1 MAARARSSRPPS
13 SEEIEAIAEEALASL
28 PEPFLKQLKNVAIRV
43 EEFADEE
50 TLREMGIDNP
60 FDLTGLYH
68 GVPLIHQ
75 SVGDVRAMPE
85 MIYLYRQPILAEW
98 CETDEDLTRLVRHVL
113 IHEIGH
119 HFGFSDDDME
129 RLEEQAGEEPRLHS

>member
-1 MAARARSSRPPS
+1 MTRPRFVRPPS
-13 SEEIEAIAEEALASL
+13 AEEIEAIAAEALASL
-28 PEPFLKQLKNVAIRV
+28 PQQFRAQIRNTAIRV

-50 TLREMGIDNP
+50 TLREMEIENP

-75 SVGDVRAMPE
+75 SVSDVRAMPE

-98 CETDEDLTRLVRHVL
+98 CDTDEDLTRLVRHVL

-119 HFGFSDDDME
+119 HFGYSDE
-129 RLEEQAGEEPRLHS
+129 ELEAIDAAADEK

>member
-1 MAARARSSRPPS
+1 MAARRFTSPPS
-13 SEEIEAIAEEALASL
+13 AEEIAEIAEEALASL
-28 PEPFLKQLKNVAIRV
+28 PEEFLAQIRNIAIRV
-43 EEFADEE
+43 DEFADEE
-50 TLREMGIDNP
+50 TLREMEIENP

-75 SVGDVRAMPE
+75 SVSDVRSMPE
-85 MIYLYRQPILAEW
+85 AIYLYRQPILAEW

-119 HFGFSDDDME
+119 HFGYSDE
-129 RLEEQAGEEPRLHS
+129 ELEAIEAAAEEGR

>member
-1 MAARARSSRPPS
+1 MTARARTARPPS
-13 SEEIEAIAEEALASL
+13 AEEMTEIAEAALAAL
-28 PEPFLKQLKNVAIRV
+28 PEPFLKQLKNVAIQV
-43 EEFADEE
+43 EEFADDR
-50 TLREMGIDNP
+50 TLREMGLDNP

-75 SVGDVRAMPE
+75 SVSDVRAMPE

-98 CETDEDLTRLVRHVL
+98 CETGEDLARLVRHVL

-119 HFGFSDDDME
+119 HFGYSDDD
-129 RLEEQAGEEPRLHS
+129 LEAIEAAADPQG

>member
-1 MAARARSSRPPS
+1 MTLRPRFARPPS
-13 SEEIEAIAEEALASL
+13 AEEIAAIAEEALASL
-28 PEPFLKQLKNVAIRV
+28 PEPFLRQLENVAIRI
-43 EEFADEE
+43 EEFASKA
-50 TLREMGIDNP
+50 TLREMEIDNP

-75 SVGDVRAMPE
+75 SVSDVKAMPE

-119 HFGFSDDDME
+119 HFGYSDAELDAIEAATD
-129 RLEEQAGEEPRLHS
+129 EQR

>member
-1 MAARARSSRPPS
+1 MTARAPTIHPPS
-13 SEEIEAIAEEALASL
+13 TEEMAEIAEEALATL
-28 PEPFLKQLKNVAIRV
+28 PEPFLQHLKNVAIRV
-43 EEFADEE
+43 EEFADDQ
-50 TLREMGIDNP
+50 TLKEMGIDNP

-75 SVGDVRAMPE
+75 SVSDVRAMPE

-98 CETDEDLTRLVRHVL
+98 CESGEELARLVRHVL

-119 HFGFSDDDME
+119 HFGYSDEELEAIEAAADE
-129 RLEEQAGEEPRLHS
+129 R

>member
-1 MAARARSSRPPS
+1 MTRPRFVRPPS
-13 SEEIEAIAEEALASL
+13 AEEIEAIAAEALASL
-28 PEPFLKQLKNVAIRV
+28 PERFRAQIRNTAIRV

-50 TLREMGIDNP
+50 TLREMEIENP

-75 SVGDVRAMPE
+75 SVSDVRAMPE

-98 CETDEDLTRLVRHVL
+98 CDTDEDLTRLVRHVL

-119 HFGFSDDDME
+119 HFVYSDE
-129 RLEEQAGEEPRLHS
+129 ELEAIDAAADEK

>member
-1 MAARARSSRPPS
+1 MTARARFARPPS
-13 SEEIEAIAEEALASL
+13 AEEMEEIAEEALASL
-28 PEPFLKQLKNVAIRV
+28 PEPFLKQLGNVAIRV

-50 TLREMGIDNP
+50 TLREMEIENP

-75 SVGDVRAMPE
+75 SVSDVRAMPE

-98 CETDEDLTRLVRHVL
+98 CETDEELTRLVRHVL

-119 HFGFSDDDME
+119 HFGFSDADME
-129 RLEEQAGEEPRLHS
+129 AIESQMPD

>member
-1 MAARARSSRPPS
+1 MPARSPFTHPPS
-13 SEEIEAIAEEALASL
+13 AEEIERIAEEALAAV
-28 PEPFLKQLKNVAIRV
+28 PAPFLKQLKNVAIRV
-43 EEFADEE
+43 EDFADEE
-50 TLREMGIDNP
+50 TLREMEIDNP
-60 FDLTGLYH
+60 YDLTGLYH

-75 SVGDVRAMPE
+75 SVGDARAMPE

-119 HFGFSDDDME
+119 HFGYSDEDLEAIEAAVGE
-129 RLEEQAGEEPRLHS
+129 R

>member
-1 MAARARSSRPPS
+1 MTAPARTARPPS
-13 SEEIEAIAEEALASL
+13 AEEMAEIAEEALAAL
-28 PEPFLKQLKNVAIRV
+28 PEPFLRHLKNVAIRV
-43 EEFADEE
+43 EEFADDR
-50 TLREMGIDNP
+50 TLAEMGIDNP

-75 SVGDVRAMPE
+75 SVSDVRAMPE

-98 CETDEDLTRLVRHVL
+98 CEGDEELARLVRHVL

-119 HFGFSDDDME
+119 HFGYSDE
-129 RLEEQAGEEPRLHS
+129 ELEAIEASADEHRP

>member
-1 MAARARSSRPPS
+1 MAPRARLARPPS
-13 SEEIEAIAEEALASL
+13 AEEIVAIAEEALASL
-28 PEPFLKQLKNVAIRV
+28 PEPFLEQLGNVAIRV

-50 TLREMGIDNP
+50 TLREMEIENP

-75 SVGDVRAMPE
+75 SVSDVRAMPE

-98 CETDEDLTRLVRHVL
+98 CETDEELTRLVRHVL

-119 HFGFSDDDME
+119 HFGYSDE
-129 RLEEQAGEEPRLHS
+129 ELEAIEATAGERHG

>member
-1 MAARARSSRPPS
+1 MTAPARTARPPS
-13 SEEIEAIAEEALASL
+13 AEEMAEIAEEALAAL
-28 PEPFLKQLKNVAIRV
+28 PEPFLRHLKNVAIRV
-43 EEFADEE
+43 EEFADDR
-50 TLREMGIDNP
+50 TLAEMGIDNP

-75 SVGDVRAMPE
+75 SVSDVRAMPE

-98 CETDEDLTRLVRHVL
+98 CEGDEELARLVRHVL

-119 HFGFSDDDME
+119 HFGYSDE
-129 RLEEQAGEEPRLHS
+129 ELEAIEAAADQR

>member
-1 MAARARSSRPPS
+1 MPARRFTAPPS
-13 SEEIEAIAEEALASL
+13 VEEIEEIAAEALASL
-28 PEPFLKQLKNVAIRV
+28 PEKFLAQIKNVAIRV

-50 TLREMGIDNP
+50 TLREMGIDSP

-75 SVGDVRAMPE
+75 SVSDVRATPE

-119 HFGFSDDDME
+119 HFGYSDE
-129 RLEEQAGEEPRLHS
+129 ELEAINAAADEGR

>member
-1 MAARARSSRPPS
+1 MPALRFTAPPS
-13 SEEIEAIAEEALASL
+13 AEEIEEIAAEGLASL
-28 PEPFLKQLKNVAIRV
+28 PEQFLAQIKNVAIRV

-50 TLREMGIDNP
+50 TLAEMGIDNP

-75 SVGDVRAMPE
+75 SVSDVRAAPE
-85 MIYLYRQPILAEW
+85 MIFLYRQPILAEW

-119 HFGFSDDDME
+119 HFGYSDEELEAIDAADDE
-129 RLEEQAGEEPRLHS
+129 NR

>member
-1 MAARARSSRPPS
+1 MPARRFTVPPS
-13 SEEIEAIAEEALASL
+13 AEEIEEIAAEALASL
-28 PEPFLKQLKNVAIRV
+28 PEQFLTQIKNVAIRV
-43 EEFADEE
+43 EEFSDEE
-50 TLREMGIDNP
+50 TLAEMGIDSP

-75 SVGDVRAMPE
+75 SVSDVRATPE

-119 HFGFSDDDME
+119 HFGYSDE
-129 RLEEQAGEEPRLHS
+129 ELEAIDAAADENR

>member
-1 MAARARSSRPPS
+1 MGAGRARFGRPPS
-13 SEEIEAIAEEALASL
+13 PEEIERIAEEALASL
-28 PEPFLKQLKNVAIRV
+28 PEPFLKQLGNVAIRI

-50 TLREMGIDNP
+50 TLREMEIENP

-75 SVGDVRAMPE
+75 SIGDVKAMPE

-98 CETDEDLTRLVRHVL
+98 CESEEDLARLVRHVL

-119 HFGFSDDDME
+119 HFGYSDE
-129 RLEEQAGEEPRLHS
+129 ELEAIEAAGGEG

>member
-1 MAARARSSRPPS
+1 MAARRFTLPPS
-13 SEEIEAIAEEALASL
+13 AEEMEAMAEEALASL
-28 PEPFLKQLKNVAIRV
+28 PQRFLQQIRNTAIRV

-50 TLREMGIDNP
+50 TLREMGIENP

-75 SVGDVRAMPE
+75 SVSNVRAMPE

-98 CETDEDLTRLVRHVL
+98 CETGEDLTRLVRHVL

-119 HFGFSDDDME
+119 HFGYSDE
-129 RLEEQAGEEPRLHS
+129 ELEGIDAGGDEEK

>member
-1 MAARARSSRPPS
+1 MTARASFARPPS
-13 SEEIEAIAEEALASL
+13 PEEIEAIAEEALASV
-28 PEPFLKQLKNVAIRV
+28 PEPFLKHLKNVAVRV
-43 EEFADEE
+43 EEFADEA
-50 TLREMGIDNP
+50 TLRELQIENP

-75 SVGDVRAMPE
+75 SVSDVRAMPE

-98 CETDEDLTRLVRHVL
+98 CETDEELTRLVRHVL

-119 HFGFSDDDME
+119 HFGYSD
-129 RLEEQAGEEPRLHS
+129 EELKAIEAAADEA

>member
-1 MAARARSSRPPS
+1 MAARRFTLPPS
-13 SEEIEAIAEEALASL
+13 AEEMEAMAEEALASL
-28 PEPFLKQLKNVAIRV
+28 PQRFLQQIRNTAIRV

-50 TLREMGIDNP
+50 TLREMGIENP

-75 SVGDVRAMPE
+75 SVSNVRAMPE

-98 CETDEDLTRLVRHVL
+98 CETGEDLTRLVRHVL

-119 HFGFSDDDME
+119 HFGYSDE
-129 RLEEQAGEEPRLHS
+129 ELEGIDSAADEEG

>member
-1 MAARARSSRPPS
+1 MTARASFARPPS
-13 SEEIEAIAEEALASL
+13 PEEIEAIAEEALASI
-28 PEPFLKQLKNVAIRV
+28 PEPFLKHLKNVAVRV
-43 EEFADEE
+43 EEFADEA
-50 TLREMGIDNP
+50 TLRELQIDNP

-75 SVGDVRAMPE
+75 SVSDVRAMPE

-98 CETDEDLTRLVRHVL
+98 CETDEELTRLVRHVL

-119 HFGFSDDDME
+119 HFGYSDE
-129 RLEEQAGEEPRLHS
+129 ELEAIEAAADQA

>member
-1 MAARARSSRPPS
+1 MTIQARFTRPPS
-13 SEEIEAIAEEALASL
+13 AEEMTEIAEAALAAL
-28 PEPFLKQLKNVAIRV
+28 PAQFLKQLRNVAIRV
-43 EEFADEE
+43 EEFADEA
-50 TLREMGIDNP
+50 TLREMEIENP

-75 SVGDVRAMPE
+75 SVSDVRALPE

-98 CETDEDLTRLVRHVL
+98 CESDEELTRLIRHVL

-119 HFGFSDDDME
+119 HFGYSDE
-129 RLEEQAGEEPRLHS
+129 ELEAIEAAADEPR

>member
-1 MAARARSSRPPS
+1 MPARRFTSPPDA
-13 SEEIEAIAEEALASL
+13 EEIAAIAEAALAAL
-28 PEPFLKQLKNVAIRV
+28 PEEFLAQIRNVAIRV
-43 EEFADEE
+43 EEFADDE
-50 TLREMGIDNP
+50 TLKEMEIDNP

-75 SVGDVRAMPE
+75 SVSDVRAMPE
-85 MIYLYRQPILAEW
+85 VIYLYRQPILAEW

-119 HFGFSDDDME
+119 HFGYSDEDLEQIEAAAEQE
-129 RLEEQAGEEPRLHS
+129 R

>member
-1 MAARARSSRPPS
+1 MAARRFTLPPS
-13 SEEIEAIAEEALASL
+13 AEEMEAMAEEALASL
-28 PEPFLKQLKNVAIRV
+28 PHQFLQQIRNTAIRV

-50 TLREMGIDNP
+50 TLREMGIENP

-75 SVGDVRAMPE
+75 SVSNVRAMPE

-98 CETDEDLTRLVRHVL
+98 CETGEDLTRLVRHVL

-119 HFGFSDDDME
+119 HFGYE
-129 RLEEQAGEEPRLHS
+129 LEGIDAGGDEEK

>member
-1 MAARARSSRPPS
+1 MTARARNARPPS
-13 SEEIEAIAEEALASL
+13 AEEIAAIAEEALASL
-28 PEPFLKQLKNVAIRV
+28 PEPFLKHLKNVAIRV

-75 SVGDVRAMPE
+75 SVSDVRAMPD

-98 CETDEDLTRLVRHVL
+98 CESGEELTRLVRHVL

-119 HFGFSDDDME
+119 HCGYSDE
-129 RLEEQAGEEPRLHS
+129 ELEAIEAAGDEPR

>member
-1 MAARARSSRPPS
+1 MAPRARLARPPS
-13 SEEIEAIAEEALASL
+13 AEEIVAIAEEALASL
-28 PEPFLKQLKNVAIRV
+28 PEPFLEQLGNVAIRV
-43 EEFADEE
+43 EEFADDQ

-75 SVGDVRAMPE
+75 SVGNVRAMPE

-119 HFGFSDDDME
+119 HFGYSD
-129 RLEEQAGEEPRLHS
+129 EELDAIDAAADEP

>member
-1 MAARARSSRPPS
+1 M
-13 SEEIEAIAEEALASL
+13 AEEALASL
-28 PEPFLKQLKNVAIRV
+28 PQQFLQQIRNTAIRV

-50 TLREMGIDNP
+50 TLREMGIENP

-75 SVGDVRAMPE
+75 SVSNVRAMPE

-98 CETDEDLTRLVRHVL
+98 CETGEDLTRLVRHVL

-119 HFGFSDDDME
+119 HFGYSDE
-129 RLEEQAGEEPRLHS
+129 ELEGIDSAADEEK

>member
-1 MAARARSSRPPS
+1 MTARARSARPPTA
-13 SEEIEAIAEEALASL
+13 EEIEAIAEEALASL
-28 PEPFLKQLKNVAIRV
+28 PEPFLRQLKNVAFRI
-43 EEFADEE
+43 EEFADEA
-50 TLREMGIDNP
+50 TLCEMEIDNP

-75 SVGDVRAMPE
+75 SVSDVRAMPE

-98 CETDEDLTRLVRHVL
+98 CESDEELTRLIRHVL

-119 HFGFSDDDME
+119 HFGYSDEELEAIEAATEE
-129 RLEEQAGEEPRLHS
+129 RR